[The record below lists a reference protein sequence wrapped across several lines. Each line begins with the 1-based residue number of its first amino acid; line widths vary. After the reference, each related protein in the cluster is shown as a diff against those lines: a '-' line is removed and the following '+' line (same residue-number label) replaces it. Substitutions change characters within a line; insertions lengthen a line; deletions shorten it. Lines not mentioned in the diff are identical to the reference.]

1 MGAIAAALLCLATS
15 SIAQAR
21 PVTHEGAMRA
31 AIHPVASTNEM
42 ETWLRRVPATHDFP
56 PDFAV
61 SLRGQAPAFVI
72 EMSTAPGCIPCA
84 DLWAKLDILRRQYG
98 WQVRTIGSNEA
109 LLRSGRLGLPWVGHP
124 VAWVRPVSDPN
135 RIVPIAIGTDHDVN
149 LARNIYLAFK
159 MMTGVRPDV
168 GVRAMARFTGIVG
181 ATSSQESAR
190 HRRTRQ

>member
-1 MGAIAAALLCLATS
+1 MAAASLCLATS

-21 PVTHEGAMRA
+21 PVTHADAMRA
-31 AIHPVASTNEM
+31 AIYPVASATEM
-42 ETWLRRVPATHDFP
+42 QTWLRRVPVTRDFP

-72 EMSTAPGCIPCA
+72 EMSTARGCIPCA
-84 DLWAKLDILRRQYG
+84 DLWAKLNVLHRQYG
-98 WQVRTIGSNEA
+98 WQVRTIGSDEA
-109 LLRSGRLGLPWVGHP
+109 LLRSGRFGLPWVGHP
-124 VAWVRPVSDPN
+124 VAWVRPVGDPN
-135 RIVPIAIGTDHDVN
+135 RTIPIAIGTDHGVN

-181 ATSSQESAR
+181 AASSQSPAKNQR
-190 HRRTRQ
+190 VRP